1 MSIVN
6 NIDIALDKIIKA
18 RNNCY
23 TWLNNC
29 DDATMEVLEG
39 IIDLL
44 EQAEDNLLSVE
55 E

>member
-1 MSIVN
+1 MSVVD

-23 TWLNNC
+23 AQLCGC
-29 DDATMEVLEG
+29 DDVTMEVLEG

-44 EQAEDNLLSVE
+44 EQAEDDLLSVE